1 MAATALVAVAA
12 VIQQALAVLE
22 QHVQLALKLRV
33 QQRAEPIK
41 VIIQPVPVTHVVAV
55 VVQLDGLL
63 IARAHASQTMFMQV
77 GLVMVSAMMAL
88 TSQQI
93 TVAQNALQV

>member
-33 QQRAEPIK
+33 QQRAELTLA
-41 VIIQPVPVTHVVAV
+41 IIHLALVLHVEEAAAQQVK
-55 VVQLDGLL
+55 LK
-63 IARAHASQTMFMQV
+63 IATA
-77 GLVMVSAMMAL
+77 
-88 TSQQI
+88 
-93 TVAQNALQV
+93 TVAQNRGLLMVIAMMVHTHGTVFLSS